1 MSPSN
6 GTAVDTEFTFRADLF
21 TDDVDDFPL
30 KYKFGY
36 VEIQDDGEEVE
47 TYLGFQN
54 PQKRKRTKLA
64 QGLFDRQSRNLTF
77 VFTVRS
83 SRNAYVEDK
92 SIGGY
97 QGDLMFSV

>member
-1 MSPSN
+1 MFLSGTFEVSPSN

-36 VEIQDDGEEVE
+36 VEIKDGQEVV

-54 PQKRKRTKLA
+54 PQKRKRTQLA
-64 QGLFDRQSRNLTF
+64 QGMFDRQSRNLSF
-77 VFTVRS
+77 
-83 SRNAYVEDK
+83 
-92 SIGGY
+92 
-97 QGDLMFSV
+97 LCLP